1 MKRTVLDHIPL
12 SFDWS
17 EMARSCHLD
26 AGSQE
31 GEALLLKLRESS
43 GLIEPKVIYR
53 GVQVRA
59 VFDGRMLL
67 EDGSCIES
75 QLLAKKLICAGTIFP
90 YLITIGPRL
99 EGQVRKL
106 GSSNLLESW
115 VLDKLGTYALRL
127 IRQKVKERIE
137 REVGAR
143 VSKFSPGSTSYWDIK
158 QQKVLFHL
166 LFARPRDQQEFGVTL
181 TQSYLMIPKKS
192 VSGIMGKTE
201 REFVE
206 CEICPRQCEERR
218 KPYQGC
224 D

>member
-1 MKRTVLDHIPL
+1 MLDHIPL

-17 EMARSCHLD
+17 EVARSCHLD
-26 AGSQE
+26 PGREE
-31 GEALLLKLRESS
+31 GEVLLLKLQGSS
-43 GLIEPKVIYR
+43 DLVEPKAIYSE
-53 GVQVRA
+53 VEVRD
-59 VFDGRMLL
+59 VFDGRILL
-67 EDGSCIES
+67 EDGSWLES
-75 QLLAKKLICAGTIFP
+75 RLLAKKLTCAGRIFP

-99 EGQVRKL
+99 EEQVRKL

-127 IRQKVKERIE
+127 IREKVKERIE

-158 QQKVLFHL
+158 QQEVLFHL
-166 LFARPRDQQEFGVTL
+166 LFARPQDEQEFGVTL

-218 KPYQGC
+218 KPYQGNG
-224 D
+224 

>member
-1 MKRTVLDHIPL
+1 LKKTVLDHIPI

-17 EMARSCHLD
+17 EMAGSCHLD
-26 AGSQE
+26 AASRE
-31 GEALLLKLRESS
+31 GETLLLKLRESS
-43 GLIEPKVIYR
+43 RLIEPKAIYSE
-53 GVQVRA
+53 VQVRDIL
-59 VFDGRMLL
+59 DGRILL
-67 EDGSCIES
+67 EDGSS
-75 QLLAKKLICAGTIFP
+75 LQSRLLTGKLICAGKVFP
-90 YLITIGPRL
+90 YLITIGPKL
-99 EGQVRKL
+99 EEEVGKL

-127 IRQKVKERIE
+127 IRQKVQERIE
-137 REVGAR
+137 KEVGAR

-158 QQKVLFHL
+158 QQEVLFHL
-166 LFARPRDQQEFGVTL
+166 LFARPQDQQEFGVTL

-206 CEICPRQCEERR
+206 CEICSRQCEERR